1 MQMPIFRNGAG
12 FWRRDWLAGKGR
24 AIRVERPVEQ
34 SLDERRPPED
44 GGFKPPPASVDFGL
58 GDLVAGGASLG
69 IHDRPKKEFF
79 YDKISYEDDLFF
91 LNEGSVSIL
100 FPDEGTR
107 FLLTVPPSDATFGEI
122 AFVNFSYAGLL
133 DWNEFPRILQPQSV
147 SGERILLGF
156 ESVIEDLAFVFRV
169 ESMERILMDALSF
182 KANGLTFDLN
192 PASML
197 VEFPK
202 GSPETPRFVF
212 RGSTLNIPGQD
223 IEIEGIEGVVEMES
237 FSPLSTKGAQTISFK
252 RISVGD
258 LQIADGNFSF
268 RIDPNE
274 TIVIEI
280 AKGMMWGGEVGLRK
294 SAFQIYRDGFKI
306 NTRIA
311 GVDGQKV
318 ADLLAVQDVRIDGN
332 FSGDITFSNEEGQWD
347 FSNGLV
353 MLDPSPDAWL
363 SSKSNGALLKG
374 LKKGLPSTKE

>member
-1 MQMPIFRNGAG
+1 MRLVPFSR
-12 FWRRDWLAGKGR
+12 
-24 AIRVERPVEQ
+24 
-34 SLDERRPPED
+34 
-44 GGFKPPPASVDFGL
+44 GGYPDF
-58 GDLVAGGASLG
+58 DA
-69 IHDRPKKEFF
+69 
-79 YDKISYEDDLFF
+79 
-91 LNEGSVSIL
+91 
-100 FPDEGTR
+100 
-107 FLLTVPPSDATFGEI
+107 VPPSDATFGEI

-280 AKGMMWGGEVGLRK
+280 AR
-294 SAFQIYRDGFKI
+294 A
-306 NTRIA
+306 
-311 GVDGQKV
+311 
-318 ADLLAVQDVRIDGN
+318 
-332 FSGDITFSNEEGQWD
+332 
-347 FSNGLV
+347 
-353 MLDPSPDAWL
+353 
-363 SSKSNGALLKG
+363 
-374 LKKGLPSTKE
+374 